1 MYRIATCALVG
12 TGTSAFQQLSLAS
25 NGDQATVF
33 TSTNR
38 TPAAAVNRAP
48 LHSELGRWQ
57 N

>member
-25 NGDQATVF
+25 NSDQVTV
-33 TSTNR
+33 S
-38 TPAAAVNRAP
+38 RAP
-48 LHSELGRWQ
+48 TERRQPQSLAHHCAQ